1 MISDLFRISGF
12 GFRVLTSIHGEYMLC
27 DICGKNPA
35 TVHLTEIIDDQMN
48 ELHLCEEC
56 ARTKSS
62 AMEQQFGLSDLLAG
76 MVDFEQKNKEEG
88 VPAVKC
94 PNCGLT
100 YADFK
105 KIGRLGCG
113 QCYNIFRQY
122 LAPLLKRIHGSNQ
135 HVGKSPVRR
144 AKAAP
149 IGPAASV
156 GAATEAS
163 PAPSKRKAG
172 LQELKAQLVKAIE
185 KEAFEEAARLR
196 DQIKKISSE
205 QNKV

>member
-1 MISDLFRISGF
+1 
-12 GFRVLTSIHGEYMLC
+12 MLC

-76 MVDFEQKNKEEG
+76 MVDFEKANKDEG
-88 VPAVKC
+88 IPAVKC

-113 QCYNIFRQY
+113 QCYNVFRQY
-122 LAPLLKRIHGSNQ
+122 LAPLLKRIHGSSQ

-144 AKAAP
+144 AKPAP
-149 IGPAASV
+149 AGPAAAGV
-156 GAATEAS
+156 ATEAP
-163 PAPSKRKAG
+163 PAAPRKKVG
-172 LQELKAQLVKAIE
+172 LQELKAQLAKAIE

-196 DQIKKISSE
+196 DQIRAMENKKT
-205 QNKV
+205 K